1 MHKIIF
7 AAMVERLSKI
17 KPSAT
22 LRISAMAKEL
32 AKQGKP
38 VINMSVGEPDFV
50 TPKHIIDAAIKALNE
65 GKVFYTPTRGIP
77 ELLEAIAE
85 KLQNENRIPAT
96 PDNIIVTPGAKYAI
110 FEAIMATIEKG
121 DDVILLDPSWVSYE
135 PCILVA
141 EGKPVWVPHAE
152 GFENAPIEEYITPK
166 TKMTIINTPSNPLG
180 VVYPKEFLKKV
191 RDLAVDHDILVLSD
205 EIYEKIVFEGEHISI
220 ASFDDMFDRTITING
235 FSKAYAMTGWRLG
248 YAVANEDIIKNMN
261 KIQSHS
267 VSHPTSFVQYAG
279 VVALKGDQSFIKE
292 MVAEFKARRDILM
305 KGLDELGIDYAPPK
319 GAFYLFMDVGM
330 DGVKFSEEFLKR
342 EFVAVTPGEAFG
354 RAYKNWVRVSYATS
368 RSNIEEFL
376 RRLERF
382 MNS

>member
-1 MHKIIF
+1 
-7 AAMVERLSKI
+7 MVERLKQI

-22 LRISAMAKEL
+22 LRISATAKEL
-32 AKQGKP
+32 ARQGKP

-50 TPKHIIDAAIKALNE
+50 TPRHIIEGAIKALND
-65 GKVFYTPTRGIP
+65 GKVFYTPTKGIP
-77 ELLEAIAE
+77 ELLDAIAE
-85 KLQNENRIPAT
+85 KLKNENGIDAKPE
-96 PDNIIVTPGAKYAI
+96 NIIVTPGAKYAI
-110 FEAIMATIEKG
+110 FEAMMATIDKG
-121 DDVILLDPSWVSYE
+121 DEVILLDPSWVSYE
-135 PCILVA
+135 PCVLMA

-152 GFENAPIEEYITPK
+152 GFEDAPIEEYITSK
-166 TKMTIINTPSNPLG
+166 TKMIVINTPSNPLG

-191 RDLAVDHDILVLSD
+191 RDLAIDHDLLVLSD
-205 EIYEKIVFEGEHISI
+205 EIYEKIIFEGEHVSI

-248 YAVANEDIIKNMN
+248 YAVANEEIIKNMN

-279 VVALKGDQSFIKE
+279 VVALKGDQSCVKE
-292 MVAEFKARRDILM
+292 MVAEFKARRDILIE
-305 KGLDELGIDYAPPK
+305 GLDRLGIEYAPPK
-319 GAFYLFMDVGM
+319 GAFYLFMNVGM
-330 DGVKFSEEFLKR
+330 DGLKFSEEFLKK

-354 RAYKNWVRVSYATS
+354 RSYKSWVRVSYATS

-382 MNS
+382 MNL

>member
-1 MHKIIF
+1 MHKTVF
-7 AAMVERLSKI
+7 ATMVERLSKI

-50 TPKHIIDAAIKALNE
+50 TPKHIVDAAIKALNE

-96 PDNIIVTPGAKYAI
+96 SDNIIVTPGAKYAI

-121 DDVILLDPSWVSYE
+121 DEVILLDPSWVSYE
-135 PCILVA
+135 PCILMA

-152 GFENAPIEEYITPK
+152 DFEDAPIEEYITSK
-166 TKMTIINTPSNPLG
+166 TKMIIINTPSNPLG

-305 KGLDELGIDYAPPK
+305 KGLDELGITYAPPK
-319 GAFYLFMDVGM
+319 GAFYLFMNVGM

>member
-1 MHKIIF
+1 
-7 AAMVERLSKI
+7 MVKRLESI

-22 LRISAMAKEL
+22 LRISGMAKEL
-32 AKQGKP
+32 ARQGKP

-50 TPKHIIDAAIKALNE
+50 TPRYIIEGAIKALEE

-85 KLQNENRIPAT
+85 KVEKENGIPAK
-96 PDNIIVTPGAKYAI
+96 PENVIVTPGAKYAI
-110 FEAIMATIEKG
+110 FEAIMATVDRG
-121 DDVILLDPSWVSYE
+121 DEVILLDPSWVSYE
-135 PCILVA
+135 PCILMA
-141 EGKPVWVPHAE
+141 EGKPIWVPHSE
-152 GFENAPIEEYITPK
+152 GFEDAPIEDYVTSK
-166 TKMTIINTPSNPLG
+166 TKMIILNTPSNPLG

-191 RDLAVDHDILVLSD
+191 RDLAIDHDLIVLSD

-220 ASFDDMFDRTITING
+220 ASFDGMFDRTITVNG
-235 FSKAYAMTGWRLG
+235 FSKAYSMTGWRLG
-248 YAVANEDIIKNMN
+248 YAVAREDIIKDMN

-279 VVALKGDQSFIKE
+279 VVALRGDQSFVRS
-292 MVAEFKARRDILM
+292 MVEEFRARRDMIR
-305 KGLDELGIDYAPPK
+305 KGLDKLGLEYAPPK
-319 GAFYLFMDVGM
+319 GAFYVFVNVER
-330 DGVKFSEEFLKR
+330 DGTEFSEEFLKR

-354 RAYKNWVRVSYATS
+354 RSYKNWIRVSYATS

-376 RRLERF
+376 IRLERF